1 MFTMK
6 ECTLVKQRIMKYS
19 LILFVFSFMIFG
31 TIAANAILNS
41 PQVSGTTIFPSDNI
55 WNTAVDKLPIDKNS
69 SMYINSIGN
78 ETGLHPDFGSGK
90 WDGGPIGIP
99 YNVVGK
105 NQKKVK
111 VTFEYSDESDKGL
124 YPIPLNPLVEG
135 GMSSQ
140 GDRNILIL
148 DKDNHILYELYN
160 AYKNSDGTWRAGSG
174 AIYNLNSNALRPK
187 NWTSADAAGL
197 PILPG
202 LVKYDEVKD
211 GEINHAIRFT
221 ASRTRKAYIWPARHF
236 ASSNNDAFL
245 PPMGQRF
252 RLKSNFNITKF
263 SKDTQVI
270 LKAMKKYGIILADN
284 GSNWYISGAPDERWN
299 NDILHELNSVKGLD
313 FEAVDVS
320 TIMVNSNSGITKA
333 YKTK

>member
-1 MFTMK
+1 MK

-78 ETGLHPDFGSGK
+78 ETGLHPDFGAGK

-140 GDRNILIL
+140 GDRHILIL

-202 LVKYDEVKD
+202 LVRYDEVKA
-211 GEINHAIRFT
+211 GEIKHAIRFT
-221 ASRTRKAYIWPARHF
+221 AARTPKAYVWPARHF
-236 ASSNNDAFL
+236 ASSNTDESL

-252 RLKSNFNITKF
+252 RLKSNFNISSF
-263 SKDTQVI
+263 SRNTQVI
-270 LKAMKKYGIILADN
+270 LEAMKKYGIILADN
-284 GSNWYISGAPDERWN
+284 GSNWYISGSPDERWN
-299 NDILHELNSVKGLD
+299 NDVLHELNSVKGSN

-320 TIMVNSNSGITKA
+320 TIMVNSNSGITKV
-333 YKTK
+333 YKAQY